1 MEFSQIDDQVFIG
14 TNACCLDHF
23 KAGLLDLGVTC
34 DISLEGEMLDKPFGV
49 DCFLWLPTADHTAPS
64 MTNVG
69 IGMEALDKMLKLGLK
84 VYIHCKNGHGRAP
97 TLYAAYLIL
106 KRGLSLEDAIA
117 RIAAK
122 RKEIHL
128 EEIQMQFLRLLAER
142 RTT

>member
-1 MEFSQIDDQVFIG
+1 MEFSQVDDQVFIG

-34 DISLEGEMLDKPFGV
+34 DISLEGEMLDKPYGV

-64 MTNVG
+64 LTNVG
-69 IGMEALDKMLKLGLK
+69 IGVEALDKMLKLGLK

-106 KRGLSLEDAIA
+106 KHGLSLEDAIA

-122 RKEIHL
+122 RKEVHL
-128 EEIQMQFLRLLAER
+128 EEIQMQLLRLLAER